1 MMFGGR
7 TGEEDSFGIIDRA
20 IDAGI
25 NFLDTANVYS
35 VGASEVVVGKALER
49 NGKRDAIVLATKVHG
64 VMDEGDPNAGGNHR
78 RHIIEQCEASLNA
91 WCELHGEDLRGRCP
105 HLKVGLP

>member
-20 IDAGI
+20 IEAGI

-35 VGASEVVVGKALER
+35 TGASEKVVGKALER
-49 NGKRDAIVLATKVHG
+49 NGKRDSVVLATKVHG
-64 VMDEGDPNAGGNHR
+64 VMDEDDPNAGGNHR
-78 RHIIEQCEASLNA
+78 RHMIEQCEASL
-91 WCELHGEDLRGRCP
+91 RP
-105 HLKVGLP
+105 